1 MKTWKILSSYNGV
14 FTFTADDGVYT
25 LCINNEDD
33 ECITIL
39 KAVDN
44 KNGFKFVDDIST
56 DMGYDDLDYM
66 RLFLNL
72 ISKVDDTVFDSYIM
86 LEPVAQI

>member
-1 MKTWKILSSYNGV
+1 LSSYNEV
-14 FTFTADDGVYT
+14 FTFTADDSVYT

-39 KAVDN
+39 QAVDN

-56 DMGYDDLDYM
+56 DMGYDDLDHM

-72 ISKVDDTVFDSYIM
+72 ISKIDDTLFDSYIM

>member
-1 MKTWKILSSYNGV
+1 MKTWKILSSYNEV
-14 FTFTADDGVYT
+14 FTFTADDSVYT

-39 KAVDN
+39 QAVDN

-72 ISKVDDTVFDSYIM
+72 ISKVDDTLFDSYIM

>member
-1 MKTWKILSSYNGV
+1 LSSYNEV
-14 FTFTADDGVYT
+14 FTFTADDSVYT

-39 KAVDN
+39 QAVDN

-72 ISKVDDTVFDSYIM
+72 ISKVDDTLFDSYIM

>member
-14 FTFTADDGVYT
+14 FTFTVDDGVYT

-44 KNGFKFVDDIST
+44 DNGFKFVDDIST

-72 ISKVDDTVFDSYIM
+72 ISKVDDTLFDSYIM

>member
-14 FTFTADDGVYT
+14 FTFTADDSVYT

-44 KNGFKFVDDIST
+44 DNGFKFVDDIST

-72 ISKVDDTVFDSYIM
+72 ISKVDDTLFDSYIM